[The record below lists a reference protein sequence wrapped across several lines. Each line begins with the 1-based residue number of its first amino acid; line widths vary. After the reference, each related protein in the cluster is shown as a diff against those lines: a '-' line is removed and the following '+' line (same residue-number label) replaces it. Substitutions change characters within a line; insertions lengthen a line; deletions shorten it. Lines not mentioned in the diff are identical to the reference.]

1 MPQKFDLPLKILCLA
16 LAFGLGF
23 LSFKVFDLRKDKTL
37 TDVQNTQ
44 VMQYHGQ
51 LLTSQDVTLTTPYI
65 GYITP
70 IHEALIQPYIS
81 GFIEKIYVKGG
92 DFVQKGDVLLVLKQ
106 DEYIAALNAAYADIL
121 KADAVLT
128 NASNYYNRLKKA
140 GKSVSA
146 AELESAEASYLSA
159 LATLEQAK
167 ANYNAAKVNYDYTII
182 TAPINGVVGNVS
194 LTKGNYVSPS
204 GPALFSIMQYS
215 PIRVVFSISD
225 KEYLAELQKEKPF
238 SDETLF
244 LELPNGKIFKNT
256 GVVRYTDN
264 SIDTPTSSL
273 KVYADFKNIGKIL
286 TPNTY
291 VTVLSQSVIKNAVE
305 VKKNL
310 VLLQNDGN
318 FIYLIRA
325 GRLIKEK
332 VEILATLGESFIL
345 KNTFQKDDTVVLSPV
360 EPQNIGQPAQIIS
373 SKKEA

>member
-37 TDVQNTQ
+37 NDVQNTH

-51 LLTSQDVTLTTPYI
+51 LLTPQDVTLTTPYI

-106 DEYIAALNAAYADIL
+106 DEYIAALNAAYANIL

-140 GKSVSA
+140 GKSISA
-146 AELESAEASYLSA
+146 AELEAAEASYLSA

-310 VLLQNDGN
+310 VLLQNYGN

-345 KNTFQKDDTVVLSPV
+345 KNTFQKDDAVVLSPV

>member
-1 MPQKFDLPLKILCLA
+1 MFQKFGIISKICCFILAFVLGVLSLKLWDMHQNKMPREPQKSEVITYQATPLKP
-16 LAFGLGF
+16 
-23 LSFKVFDLRKDKTL
+23 KDIT
-37 TDVQNTQ
+37 V
-44 VMQYHGQ
+44 
-51 LLTSQDVTLTTPYI
+51 TTPYI

-70 IHEALIQPYIS
+70 IHEALIKPYIS

-92 DFVQKGDVLLVLKQ
+92 QTVKKGDVLVVLKQ
-106 DEYIAALNAAYADIL
+106 DEYIAALQAAYADIL
-121 KADAVLT
+121 KADAALQ
-128 NASNYYNRLKKA
+128 NASTYFERLKKA
-140 GKSVSA
+140 GKSISA

-159 LATLEQAK
+159 VATLEQAK

-194 LTKGNYVSPS
+194 LTKGNYISPA
-204 GPALFSIMQYS
+204 GPALFSIVQYN

-225 KEYLAELQKEKPF
+225 KEYLSELQKEKPF

-256 GVVRYTDN
+256 GVVHYTDN
-264 SIDTPTSSL
+264 SVDTPTSSL

-291 VTVLSQSVIKNAVE
+291 VTVLSQSIIKNAVE

-318 FIYLIRA
+318 FIYLIR
-325 GRLIKEK
+325 GGLLIKEK

-345 KNTFQKDDTVVLSPV
+345 KNTFYKNDAVVLSPV
-360 EPQNIGQPAQIIS
+360 EPQNVGQPAEIIS
-373 SKKEA
+373 NKKEA

>member
-1 MPQKFDLPLKILCLA
+1 MHQKFGLISKICCLILAFVLGVISLKLWDMHKNKAPREPQKSEIAAYQAISLQP
-16 LAFGLGF
+16 
-23 LSFKVFDLRKDKTL
+23 
-37 TDVQNTQ
+37 
-44 VMQYHGQ
+44 
-51 LLTSQDVTLTTPYI
+51 QDVTLTTPYI

-194 LTKGNYVSPS
+194 LTKGNYISPA

-264 SIDTPTSSL
+264 SIDTSTSSL

-332 VEILATLGESFIL
+332 VEILATVDQNFIL
-345 KNTFQKDDTVVLSPV
+345 KNTFQKDDAVVLSPV
-360 EPQNIGQPAQIIS
+360 EPQNIGQPAEIIMP
-373 SKKEA
+373 KGKA

>member
-1 MPQKFDLPLKILCLA
+1 MRQKFDLPIKIVCLL
-16 LAFGLGF
+16 LAFALGF
-23 LSFKVFDLRKDKTL
+23 LSFKVFDGRKNKTL
-37 TDVQNTQ
+37 SHVQNTQ
-44 VMQYHGQ
+44 VAKYHGQ
-51 LLTSQDVTLTTPYI
+51 LLTPKELTVVTPYI

-244 LELPNGKIFKNT
+244 LELPNGKVFKNA
-256 GVVRYTDN
+256 GVFRYTDN
-264 SIDTPTSSL
+264 SIDKATTSIS
-273 KVYADFKNIGKIL
+273 VYADFKNIGKIL

-291 VTVLSQSVIKNAVE
+291 VTVLSHNTLKDAVE

-310 VLLQNDGN
+310 ILLQNDGN

-345 KNTFQKDDTVVLSPV
+345 KNTFQKDDAVVLSPV

-373 SKKEA
+373 SKKEV

>member
-332 VEILATLGESFIL
+332 VEILATLDESFIL